1 MLQFDC
7 NHARYTVLKLHFFQ
21 IGLLAFKQEAIQVT
35 PDDHSVVEPPLP
47 IPNRTVKRLCAD
59 DSEQCA
65 CESRSSSGF
74 YFESPFQKWLGLL
87 FLVNRIGR

>member
-1 MLQFDC
+1 
-7 NHARYTVLKLHFFQ
+7 
-21 IGLLAFKQEAIQVT
+21 
-35 PDDHSVVEPPLP
+35 
-47 IPNRTVKRLCAD
+47 VKRLCAD

-87 FLVNRIGR
+87 FLGTLLAVW